1 MKNTLKLTD
10 ISFPEHYG
18 IILSAYQAGGW
29 EVLVAYYD
37 DQYGIFGLVYDGDH
51 ILPHTKALNS
61 KAELA
66 YYELYTDMDDGVS
79 MRLIE
84 FYSARDSRFKPN

>member
-10 ISFPEHYG
+10 ISFQEHYG

-29 EVLVAYYD
+29 EVLVAHLD
-37 DQYGIFGLVYDGDH
+37 DHYGVFGLVYDGDH
-51 ILPHTKALNS
+51 ILLNTKALNP

-66 YYELYTDMDDGVS
+66 YYELYTNMDDGVS
-79 MRLIE
+79 MRFIE